1 MNTADA
7 RRGLYDRLL
16 TAVPAGQRDQAESW
30 LSELLDLADDARPE
44 MIRQA
49 ASGDGPP
56 PDGERDF
63 EVSCAMKVVTA
74 PSALEAARLASAGW
88 AAAADDRYADPDPN
102 ERYLVRPAGSRGPWQ
117 LIYPDLPESR
127 QP

>member
-7 RRGLYDRLL
+7 RRALYDRLL
-16 TAVPAGQRDQAESW
+16 TAVQAGQRDQAESW

-56 PDGERDF
+56 PGLG
-63 EVSCAMKVVTA
+63 T
-74 PSALEAARLASAGW
+74 
-88 AAAADDRYADPDPN
+88 
-102 ERYLVRPAGSRGPWQ
+102 
-117 LIYPDLPESR
+117 
-127 QP
+127 

>member
-49 ASGDGPP
+49 ASGDDPP

-63 EVSCAMKVVTA
+63 EVSCAMKAVTA
-74 PSALEAARLASAGW
+74 PTTGTRTRTQTSGTWSARP
-88 AAAADDRYADPDPN
+88 AAADR
-102 ERYLVRPAGSRGPWQ
+102 GS
-117 LIYPDLPESR
+117 
-127 QP
+127 